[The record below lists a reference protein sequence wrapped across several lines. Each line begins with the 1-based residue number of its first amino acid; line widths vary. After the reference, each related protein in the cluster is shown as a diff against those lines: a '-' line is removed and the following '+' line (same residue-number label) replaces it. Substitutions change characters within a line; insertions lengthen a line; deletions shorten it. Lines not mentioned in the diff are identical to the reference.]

1 MAGPS
6 QLTWASC
13 RGLPLS
19 PRHKAAAQLPCI
31 LGNPSRPEAGGG
43 FGGERE
49 VFGGGAGPKKRQV
62 PGMGLALSP
71 GRYLIRVGWL
81 TPDPGGLETGV
92 FLARNQDWLMG

>member
-6 QLTWASC
+6 QVSWASC

-19 PRHKAAAQLPCI
+19 PEHKAAAQLPCI

-49 VFGGGAGPKKRQV
+49 VFGGGAGPQKTGPRHGIGPEPRQI
-62 PGMGLALSP
+62 S
-71 GRYLIRVGWL
+71 
-81 TPDPGGLETGV
+81 DKGGLV
-92 FLARNQDWLMG
+92 NS